1 MSTIINYFCGIWTHT
16 FHISSLRMWESL
28 SPLSYCWRW
37 EQYAKFISYTSQ
49 GLCVWGHWS
58 LGPVSYNYTPQ
69 GPSHDSR
76 VHLPFGPCTVC
87 VTHSCFLSLCPRGLP
102 LCQEP
107 FYWHFSLPFL
117 YGSFR
122 LQPGIIHLGAFN
134 CIPVPE
140 TLSYLFYIYIFQT
153 LHWPCIVLL
162 VHYYLASELHLAH

>member
-16 FHISSLRMWESL
+16 IHISSLRMWESL

-107 FYWHFSLPFL
+107 FYWHFSLPFFCMGALGFNQEL
-117 YGSFR
+117 YIWELSIVSLSQRPLVTYSIFTYFR
-122 LQPGIIHLGAFN
+122 L
-134 CIPVPE
+134 
-140 TLSYLFYIYIFQT
+140 YID
-153 LHWPCIVLL
+153 LVL
-162 VHYYLASELHLAH
+162 YY